1 MPYDKYETVIGLEA
15 HVQLSTRTKAFCAD
29 DATFGAAPNTHI
41 STISM
46 AHPGTLPHVNEE
58 AIKYAV
64 RLGLALGCEI
74 TRDTRF
80 DRKNYFYADLPKGFQ
95 TTQDSHPICV
105 GGKLRVKVGETERT
119 VRLHHIHMEEDAG
132 KSIHDIN
139 PKHSLIDLN
148 RAGVPLLEVV
158 TEPDLRS
165 ADEAAEFMTEL
176 RQIVRYLGICDGNMQ
191 EGSMRCDCNVS
202 VRLKG
207 ATEYG
212 TRCEIKNIN
221 SMRNAKRAIEYEARR
236 QIRILEKG
244 GEIDQET
251 RAFDAQVGH
260 TDVVLRSK
268 ENAHDYRY
276 LPEPDLLPVVLTEE
290 YIEDIRANMPPL
302 PYEIHA
308 ELTAKYGL
316 SEYDADVLL
325 EEKEMV
331 VFYKK
336 ITEHTKNYKAAAN
349 WLTNVIQSHL
359 NDNQLTINEFEL
371 EAKTIAELIE
381 LVDTNKLSNA
391 AAAQKVFPEL
401 VKQANTPPLELAKKL
416 NLIQDSDEG
425 SIEAIVDAVIAK
437 YPDKVKAYQKG
448 KKGLIGMF
456 MGEVM
461 KASGGKVN
469 PKVAN
474 RLLQEKLK

>member
-1 MPYDKYETVIGLEA
+1 MPYDKYETVIGLEV
-15 HVQLSTRTKAFCAD
+15 HVQLNTQTKAFCAD
-29 DATFGAAPNTHI
+29 AAAYGGAPNTHI

-46 AHPGTLPHVNEE
+46 AHPGTLPRVNEQ

-64 RLGLALGCEI
+64 RLGLALGCKI

-105 GGKLRVKVGETERT
+105 GGSLKIGDRNI
-119 VRLHHIHMEEDAG
+119 RLHHIHMEEDAG
-132 KSIHDIN
+132 KSIHDID

-165 ADEAAEFMTEL
+165 ADEAAEFITQL
-176 RQIVRYLGICDGNMQ
+176 RQIVRYLDICDGNMQ
-191 EGSMRCDCNVS
+191 EGSIRCDCNVS

-207 ATEYG
+207 ETEYG

-236 QIRILEKG
+236 QIKIIEKG

-251 RAFDAQVGH
+251 RAFDAQAGH
-260 TDVVLRSK
+260 TDVVLRTK

-276 LPEPDLLPVVLTEE
+276 FPEPDLLPVVLTEE
-290 YIEDIRANMPPL
+290 YIDDIRVNMPLL
-302 PYEIHA
+302 PHQIHA
-308 ELTAKYGL
+308 ELMEKYGL
-316 SEYDADVLL
+316 SDYDANVLL
-325 EEKEMV
+325 EEKENV

-336 ITEHTKNYKAAAN
+336 ITNYTKNYKAAAN
-349 WLTNVIQSHL
+349 WQTNIIQAYL
-359 NDNQLTINEFEL
+359 NDNQLTISEFNLNPE
-371 EAKTIAELIE
+371 TIAELIQ
-381 LVDTNKLSNA
+381 LVYDDKLSNA

-401 VKQANTPPLELAKKL
+401 VKQPNTPPLELAKKL

-425 SIEAIVDAVIAK
+425 NIEAIVDAVIAK
-437 YPDKVKAYQKG
+437 FPDKVKAYQKG

-461 KASGGKVN
+461 RASGGKVN

-474 RLLQEKLK
+474 RLLQEKLKNSR

>member
-1 MPYDKYETVIGLEA
+1 MTTKYETVIGLEA
-15 HVQLSTRTKAFCAD
+15 HVQLSTHTKAFCAD
-29 DATFGAAPNTHI
+29 NAAYGGAPNTHI

-46 AHPGTLPHVNEE
+46 AHPGTLPRVNEQ

-95 TTQDSHPICV
+95 TTQDSRPICV
-105 GGKLRVKVGETERT
+105 GGSLKIGDRT

-132 KSIHDIN
+132 KSIHDID

-165 ADEAAEFMTEL
+165 ADEAAEFITQL
-176 RQIVRYLGICDGNMQ
+176 RQIVRYLDICDGNMQ
-191 EGSMRCDCNVS
+191 EGSIRCDCNVS

-207 ATEYG
+207 ETAYG

-236 QIRILEKG
+236 QIKILEKG

-251 RAFDAQVGH
+251 RAFDAQAGH
-260 TDVVLRSK
+260 TDVVLRTK

-276 LPEPDLLPVVLTEE
+276 FPEPDLLPVVLTEE
-290 YIEDIRANMPPL
+290 YIENIRANMPQL
-302 PYEIHA
+302 PDEIYV
-308 ELTAKYGL
+308 ELTKKYDL
-316 SEYDADVLL
+316 SEYDAKVLL
-325 EEKEMV
+325 EEKENV

-336 ITEHTKNYKAAAN
+336 ITKHTKNHKAAAN
-349 WLTNVIQSHL
+349 WQTNIIQAYL
-359 NDNQLTINEFEL
+359 NDNQLSISEFNVQP
-371 EAKTIAELIE
+371 KTIAELIQ
-381 LVDTNKLSNA
+381 LVDDEKLSNA

-401 VKQANTPPLELAKKL
+401 VKQPDTSPLELAKKL

-425 SIEAIVDAVIAK
+425 NIEAIVDAVIAK

-474 RLLQEKLK
+474 RLLQEKLSK

>member
-1 MPYDKYETVIGLEA
+1 MTTKYETVIGLEV

-29 DATFGAAPNTHI
+29 DATFGAAPNSHI

-46 AHPGTLPHVNEE
+46 AHPGTLPRVNEE

-105 GGKLRVKVGETERT
+105 GGALKIRDRNI
-119 VRLHHIHMEEDAG
+119 RLHHIHIEEDAG
-132 KSIHDIN
+132 KSIHDID

-165 ADEAAEFMTEL
+165 ADEAAEFITQL
-176 RQIVRYLGICDGNMQ
+176 RQIVRYLDICDGNMQ
-191 EGSMRCDCNVS
+191 EGSIRCDCNVS

-207 ATEYG
+207 AEEYG

-251 RAFDAQVGH
+251 RAFDAQAGH

-276 LPEPDLLPVVLTEE
+276 LPEPDLLPVILTEE
-290 YIEDIRANMPPL
+290 YIEDIRSNMPSL
-302 PYEIHA
+302 PHEIHT
-308 ELTAKYGL
+308 ELTSKYGL
-316 SEYDADVLL
+316 SEYDVDVLL

-331 VFYKK
+331 IFYKK
-336 ITEHTKNYKAAAN
+336 ITEYTKNYKAAAN
-349 WLTNVIQSHL
+349 WLTNIIQSHL
-359 NDNQLTINEFEL
+359 NDNQLTINDFNLKAE
-371 EAKTIAELIE
+371 TIAELIQ
-381 LVDTNKLSNA
+381 LVDDNKLSNA

-401 VKQANTPPLELAKKL
+401 VKQPDTPPLELAKKL

-425 SIEAIVDAVIAK
+425 SIEAIIDSVIVK
-437 YPDKVKAYQKG
+437 HPDKVKAYQKG
-448 KKGLIGMF
+448 KKGLLGMF

-461 KASGGKVN
+461 RASGGKVN
-469 PKVAN
+469 PKVAT
-474 RLLQEKLK
+474 RLLQEKLDTK

>member
-1 MPYDKYETVIGLEA
+1 MPYKKYETVIGLEV
-15 HVQLSTRTKAFCAD
+15 HVQLSTQTKAFCAD
-29 DATFGAAPNTHI
+29 NAAYGAAPNTHI

-46 AHPGTLPHVNEE
+46 AHPGTLPRVNEQT
-58 AIKYAV
+58 IKYAV

-105 GGKLRVKVGETERT
+105 GGSLKIGDRNI
-119 VRLHHIHMEEDAG
+119 RLHHIHIEEDAG
-132 KSIHDIN
+132 KSIHDID

-165 ADEAAEFMTEL
+165 ADEAAEFITKL
-176 RQIVRYLGICDGNMQ
+176 RQVVRYLDICDGNMQ
-191 EGSMRCDCNVS
+191 EGSIRCDCNVS
-202 VRLKG
+202 VRLKDE
-207 ATEYG
+207 TEYG

-236 QIRILEKG
+236 QIKIIEKG

-251 RAFDAQVGH
+251 RAFDAQTGH
-260 TDVVLRSK
+260 TDVVLRTK

-276 LPEPDLLPVVLTEE
+276 FPEPDLLPVVLTEE
-290 YIEDIRANMPPL
+290 YIDDIRSNMPSL
-302 PYEIHA
+302 PHQIHE
-308 ELTAKYGL
+308 ELTEKYGL
-316 SEYDADVLL
+316 SDYDAHVLL
-325 EEKEMV
+325 EEKENII
-331 VFYKK
+331 FYKK
-336 ITEHTKNYKAAAN
+336 ITKYTKNYKAVAN
-349 WLTNVIQSHL
+349 WLTNIIQAHL
-359 NDNQLTINEFEL
+359 NDNQLTISEFNL
-371 EAKTIAELIE
+371 QPKTIAELIQ
-381 LVDTNKLSNA
+381 LVDNDKLSNA

-401 VKQANTPPLELAKKL
+401 VKHPDTSPLELAKKL

-425 SIEAIVDAVIAK
+425 NIEAIIDSVIAK
-437 YPDKVKAYQKG
+437 HPDKVKAYQKG
-448 KKGLIGMF
+448 KKGLLGMF

-461 KASGGKVN
+461 RASGGKVN
-469 PKVAN
+469 PKVAT
-474 RLLQEKLK
+474 RLLQEKLDIK